1 MRPDPLKRRSLLL
14 LVAAAAAVT
23 AGVVAFVAGPR
34 AKVADVVEVRRGPV
48 VQSVVASG
56 RVATPA
62 RIGIA
67 AQAAARVD
75 RVPVREGDAVAAGA
89 LLVELRSDEALAALR
104 AAQSALVE
112 ARERVRQLG
121 TVQRPVGEQQ
131 LVQAQANR
139 RLAEAELARSRD
151 LLARGFV
158 SQARVDEAERALANA
173 EAAFEAARA
182 QAAGNRPGGAEAALA
197 QARLEQ
203 AQANVALAQ
212 ARLDALAI
220 RAPVAATVIRRAVE
234 PGDTAQVGRTLLELA
249 QAGETRV
256 IASIDEKNLRLV
268 KAGLRGVAV
277 ADAFPD
283 ERFDGEVSH
292 VAPAV
297 DAQRGTVEIWLRVGR
312 PPPFL
317 RPDMTVSVE
326 IVSGRRDDALV
337 VGSEAVREADGPQPW
352 VLAVRDGR
360 AVRTPVRVGLR
371 GTGLTELTGGVS
383 AGDRLVAASASVQD
397 GDRVRARGARPTVVA
412 PSPAGR

>member
-1 MRPDPLKRRSLLL
+1 M
-14 LVAAAAAVT
+14 
-23 AGVVAFVAGPR
+23 FVAGPR
-34 AKVADVVEVRRGPV
+34 AKAVDVVEVRRGAV

-56 RVATPA
+56 RVATPG
-62 RIGIA
+62 RIA
-67 AQAAARVD
+67 LASQAAARVD
-75 RVPVREGDAVAAGA
+75 RVLVREGDAVVAGA
-89 LLVELRSDEALAALR
+89 LLVQLRSDEAVAALR
-104 AAQSALVE
+104 ASQAALVE

-131 LVQAQANR
+131 LAQAQANR
-139 RLAEAELARSRD
+139 RLAEAELARSRE
-151 LLARGFV
+151 LLGRGFV
-158 SQARVDEAERALANA
+158 SQARVDEAERTLANA

-182 QAAGNRPGGAEAALA
+182 QASGNRPGGAEAALA

-212 ARLDALAI
+212 ARLEALAI
-220 RAPVAATVIRRAVE
+220 RAPVDATVLRRAVE

-249 QAGETRV
+249 QAGETRI

-268 KAGLRGVAV
+268 KVGMRGVAL
-277 ADAFPD
+277 ADAFPG

-292 VAPAV
+292 VAPSV
-297 DAQRGTVEIWLRVGR
+297 DAQRGTVEIWMRVER

-326 IVSGRRDDALV
+326 VVSGRRDDALV
-337 VGSEAVREADGPQPW
+337 VGSEAVREADGSRPW

-360 AVRTPVRVGLR
+360 AVRVPVRVGLR
-371 GTGLTELTGGVS
+371 GTGRTELTEGVS

-397 GDRVRARGARPTVVA
+397 GDRVRAREPRPSVGAQP
-412 PSPAGR
+412 PPLPGR